1 MLGTNKGKTQKRVA
15 FRIGFAPS
23 SMPPTADVLAR
34 NNTIHTS
41 CPHVP
46 PANKNDGCGGMKLG
60 YGTHSG
66 IHNVLFEGNRVGFAG
81 IAIKISSHLGEGGPL
96 RNISF
101 HNTEIRQTGAK
112 KRHFILIFVML
123 VPSVSWQ
130 VLALQEKVDRKSRFP
145 PCMQV
150 SPSTLT
156 SGRTTRV
163 HHVAATS
170 RS

>member
-1 MLGTNKGKTQKRVA
+1 MA

-46 PANKNDGCGGMKLG
+46 PASKNDGCGGMKLG

-66 IHNVLFEGNRVGFAG
+66 VRNVLFEGNRVDFAG

-112 KRHFILIFVML
+112 KRPFILLFVTCML

-130 VLALQEKVDRKSRFP
+130 VLALQEKVDWKSRFP

-150 SPSTLT
+150 LPSTLT

>member
-1 MLGTNKGKTQKRVA
+1 VA

-112 KRHFILIFVML
+112 KRPFILLFVTCML

-130 VLALQEKVDRKSRFP
+130 VLALQEKVDWKSRFP

-150 SPSTLT
+150 LPSTLT